1 MNPLETIEA
10 EIQAIIGKFMTNKA
24 RLLRLA
30 KSDTLTIQTEAE
42 VLYTRQLALERD
54 LKNIQEIIDRAKE
67 GIWSVSDTIKAAG
80 FYQEINEQMDNID
93 YLEEHEKRMD
103 QYTEKTDFKKYIP
116 WAGVGLITFLFFR
129 RFK

>member
-67 GIWSVSDTIKAAG
+67 GIWSVSDTIKAAT
-80 FYQEINEQMDNID
+80 FYQAMNEQMDNVD
-93 YLEEHEKRMD
+93 YLEKHSERMD
-103 QYTEKTDFKKYIP
+103 PYAEKADFKKYIP
-116 WAGVGLITFLFFR
+116 WAGVGLMTFLFFR